1 MSRPATS
8 RPSPARYVHK
18 LVMHGAS
25 PHPSVD
31 VEEIDLRDRIAELE
45 QLVAT
50 APALE
55 RRRRE
60 SARHLVP
67 ADEELQPRARER
79 RLTKLEKRALARER
93 RRHILTSVLLV
104 AALIGLLN
112 LLAHLLR
119 A

>member
-1 MSRPATS
+1 MPRPAAK
-8 RPSPARYVHK
+8 PAPARYVHK
-18 LVMHGAS
+18 LVMHGGT

-31 VEEIDLRDRIAELE
+31 IEELDLRDRIAELE
-45 QLVAT
+45 KLVTT
-50 APALE
+50 APAAE

-60 SARHLVP
+60 SARFLVP
-67 ADEELQPRARER
+67 ADDDVPPRAGQR
-79 RLTKLEKRALARER
+79 RLTKLEKRARARER
-93 RRHILTSVLLV
+93 RRHILTSLALV

>member
-1 MSRPATS
+1 MPRPAAK
-8 RPSPARYVHK
+8 PAPPRYIHK
-18 LVMHGAS
+18 LVMHQGA

-31 VEEIDLRDRIAELE
+31 VEEIDLRERIAELE
-45 QLVAT
+45 QLVAA
-50 APALE
+50 APGLE

-60 SARHLVP
+60 SARFLVP
-67 ADEELQPRARER
+67 PDEDLAPRGQR
-79 RLTKLEKRALARER
+79 RLTKLEKRARARER
-93 RRHILTSVLLV
+93 RRHILTSIVLV

>member
-1 MSRPATS
+1 
-8 RPSPARYVHK
+8 
-18 LVMHGAS
+18 MHGAA

-31 VEEIDLRDRIAELE
+31 VEELDLRDRIAELE
-45 QLVAT
+45 ALVAT
-50 APALE
+50 APGLE

-67 ADEELQPRARER
+67 AAEELQAPGER
-79 RLTKLEKRALARER
+79 HLTKLEKRARARER
-93 RRHILTSVLLV
+93 RRHILTSLILV

>member
-1 MSRPATS
+1 MPRHAAKPA
-8 RPSPARYVHK
+8 PARFIHK
-18 LVMHGAS
+18 LVMHGGT

-31 VEEIDLRDRIAELE
+31 VEEMDLRDRIAELE
-45 QLVAT
+45 DLMAK

-60 SARHLVP
+60 SARHVVP
-67 ADEELQPRARER
+67 PDDDLQPRASAR

-93 RRHILTSVLLV
+93 RRHILTSLVLV